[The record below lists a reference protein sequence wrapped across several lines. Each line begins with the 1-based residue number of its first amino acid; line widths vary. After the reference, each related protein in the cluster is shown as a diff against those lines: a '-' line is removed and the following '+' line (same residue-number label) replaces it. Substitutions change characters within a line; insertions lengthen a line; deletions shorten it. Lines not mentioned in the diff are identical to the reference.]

1 MANYPKNPVSNL
13 PSGQKIPSSWQ
24 NRRTP
29 FDDSPVSE
37 TGFALQDNTDAT
49 EISAELDV
57 QNQIVDIG
65 PNNAS
70 E

>member
-1 MANYPKNPVSNL
+1 MPNYPKNPVSNL
-13 PSGQKIPSSWQ
+13 PMGQKIPSSWQ

-29 FDDSPVSE
+29 FDENPVME
-37 TGFALQDNTDAT
+37 TRFALQDNTDAT
-49 EISAELDV
+49 EISDELDV